1 MIHNREKQQQGQ
13 ELAEKVKENIEL
25 YKRVFDN
32 PDGKKVLEDLAKRC
46 FAYSTTYS
54 DVSSRM
60 AFNEGRRSVFTHIKG
75 LVDKDLET
83 VLAELKGVKR

>member
-1 MIHNREKQQQGQ
+1 MIHNREKPQQGQ
-13 ELAEKVKENIEL
+13 ACDEKVKNIEL

-32 PDGKKVLEDLAKRC
+32 PDGKEVLEDLAKRC
-46 FAYSTTYS
+46 CIYSTTYS
-54 DVSSRM
+54 DIPGRM
-60 AFNEGRRSVFTHIKG
+60 AFQEGRRSVFMHIKG